1 MGVQADAKVYVVG
14 HTWALDLLNRQQAA
28 GRVPQAL
35 LLTGPPNVGKST
47 VARFWAQQLNCQ
59 QSPSLCGQCPS
70 CRKIVS
76 GNHPDVRI
84 FDSDDQALKIDD
96 IRNLQRELSLSPNE
110 GRYRIVVL
118 ANFERATLSAA
129 NALLKTLEEP
139 ASQAILVLT
148 ATDPGALLPT
158 IVSRCQMLALRPL
171 SHELVVTALQE
182 HWQAEPDQAELL
194 AQLAAGRLGWAVRAL
209 TDAELLNRREQH
221 LQELISLLQA
231 GRAERLAYAHQL
243 SRDGA
248 MLKEVLTLWLTIWR
262 DLLLLQSGAA
272 QTKIMNLNWQ
282 ARLQQLA
289 GHSTLT
295 EASDMVARLRTAL
308 INLERN
314 VNPRLNLEVLLLKL
328 PSGRFNVE
336 S

>member
-1 MGVQADAKVYVVG
+1 MNTHPPFKVQVIG
-14 HTWALDLLNRQQAA
+14 HEWALDLLERQHAA
-28 GRVPQAL
+28 GRIPQAL

-47 VARFWAQQLNCQ
+47 LARFLAQRLNCQ
-59 QSPSLCGQCPS
+59 GTPQPCGQCAS
-70 CRKIVS
+70 CRKIIS

-84 FDSDDQALKIDD
+84 LDSDDQALKIDD

-110 GRYRIVVL
+110 GQYRVVAL
-118 ANFERATLSAA
+118 CNFERATQSAA

-139 ASQAILVLT
+139 ASQVVLALT
-148 ATDPGALLPT
+148 AGDPGALLPT

-171 SHELVVTALQE
+171 STPTVAKALQDY
-182 HWQAEPDQAELL
+182 WQATPEQAELL

-209 TDAELLNRREQH
+209 TDQELLARRERY
-221 LQELISLLQA
+221 LQELVELLGS

-243 SRDGA
+243 SREGV
-248 MLKEVLTLWLTIWR
+248 MLREVLTLWLTIWR

-272 QTKIMNLNWQ
+272 QTKIMNLDWRD
-282 ARLQQLA
+282 RLQALA
-289 GHSTLT
+289 RRSNLT
-295 EASDMVARLRTAL
+295 QASEMVACLRTAL

-328 PSGRFNVE
+328 PSSR
-336 S
+336 

>member
-14 HTWALDLLNRQQAA
+14 HEWALDLLNRQQAA
-28 GRVPQAL
+28 GRAPQAL

-59 QSPSLCGQCPS
+59 QISPPCGQCSS

-110 GRYRIVVL
+110 GRYRVVVL

-158 IVSRCQMLALRPL
+158 IVSRCQLLALRPL
-171 SHELVVTALQE
+171 PHERVVKALRE
-182 HWQAEPDQAELL
+182 HWQAKPEQAELL
-194 AQLAAGRLGWAVRAL
+194 AQLAAGRLGWAVKAL
-209 TDAELLNRREQH
+209 NDTELLNRREQH

-248 MLKEVLTLWLTIWR
+248 MLREVLTLWLTIWR

-282 ARLQQLA
+282 EQLQQLA
-289 GHSTLT
+289 GHSSLA
-295 EASDMVARLRTAL
+295 EASQMVARLRTAL

-314 VNPRLNLEVLLLKL
+314 VNPRLSLEVLLLKL
-328 PSGRFNVE
+328 PKLREV
-336 S
+336 

>member
-1 MGVQADAKVYVVG
+1 MAVQADARIYVVG
-14 HTWALDLLNRQQAA
+14 HEWALDLLHRQQAA
-28 GRVPQAL
+28 GRTPQAL

-59 QSPSLCGQCPS
+59 QSSPPCGQCPS

-84 FDSDDQALKIDD
+84 FDHDDQALKIDD
-96 IRNLQRELSLSPNE
+96 IRSLQRELSLSPNE

-139 ASQAILVLT
+139 ASQAVLVLT

-171 SHELVVTALQE
+171 PHEVVIKALCD
-182 HWQAEPDQAELL
+182 HWQAEPGQAELL

-209 TDAELLNRREQH
+209 ADADLLNRREQH

-231 GRAERLAYAHQL
+231 GRAERLAYAYQL

-248 MLKEVLTLWLTIWR
+248 MLREVLTLWLTIWR

-282 ARLQQLA
+282 ERLQQLA
-289 GHSTLT
+289 NHSSLA
-295 EASDMVARLRTAL
+295 EAGDMVARLRTTL

-314 VNPRLNLEVLLLKL
+314 VNPRLNVEVLLLKL
-328 PSGRFNVE
+328 PSSR
-336 S
+336 

>member
-1 MGVQADAKVYVVG
+1 MVLQADAKVYVVG
-14 HTWALDLLNRQQAA
+14 HEWALDLLNRQQAA

-35 LLTGPPNVGKST
+35 LLTGPPNVGKCT

-59 QSPSLCGQCPS
+59 QLSSPCGQCIS
-70 CRKIVS
+70 CRKIIS

-84 FDSDDQALKIDD
+84 FDGDAQALKIED

-171 SHELVVTALQE
+171 ANEVVVKTLQE
-182 HWQAEPDQAELL
+182 HWQAEPEQAELL

-209 TDAELLNRREQH
+209 TDAEFLNRREQH
-221 LQELISLLQA
+221 LQELISLLLA

-243 SRDGA
+243 SRDSV

-289 GHSTLT
+289 GHSTLAD
-295 EASDMVARLRTAL
+295 ASNMVARLRTAL

-328 PSGRFNVE
+328 PSSR
-336 S
+336 